1 MTKLDL
7 GVFVV
12 TYGCI
17 YEGDT
22 VLSVHAT
29 KNRAMVAVMNR
40 IREEKETADRCDWE
54 VKITRAE
61 ETERSDRWLIAHKFE
76 HNEDFGPAIDHITV
90 TWHPLN

>member
-40 IREEKETADRCDWE
+40 IREEKETAQ
-54 VKITRAE
+54 
-61 ETERSDRWLIAHKFE
+61 RS
-76 HNEDFGPAIDHITV
+76 
-90 TWHPLN
+90 